1 MKQISESDYRL
12 IVEKLPVVLAAV
24 RCSPDD
30 HVTVNARRRLILLA
44 RKLAPKK
51 KQNQSLTHKQK
62 MK

>member
-30 HVTVNARRRLILLA
+30 HLTVNAHRRLRLLLA
-44 RKLAPKK
+44 KWRRKR
-51 KQNQSLTHKQK
+51 NISNH
-62 MK
+62 

>member
-1 MKQISESDYRL
+1 MKQISESDYSL

-30 HVTVNARRRLILLA
+30 HVTVNARRRLILFA
-44 RKLAPKK
+44 RKLASKN

-62 MK
+62 KK